1 MLDRYEKKRYNVH
14 INIKEGLRLC
24 AFTMKTVLITGGSR
38 GIGAETVRKFS
49 ELGYSV
55 AFTYLSSEREALA
68 LAEECR
74 ALAIRADV
82 RSEQDAIGAVRRVVD
97 TYDSIDVLVNNAG
110 ISSHALFT
118 DLSLAEWE
126 DMLRV
131 NLTGAF
137 LFSREALK
145 YMIREHRGAIVN
157 VSSMWGLVGA
167 SCEVHYSTAKAALI
181 GMTRALAKE
190 VGPSGITVNAIA
202 PGVIDTDMNRNLSA
216 EDIDVLRGETPLC
229 RLGTAREIAEA
240 IAFLSSDAASFI
252 TGETLNASG
261 GFVIG

>member
-1 MLDRYEKKRYNVH
+1 
-14 INIKEGLRLC
+14 
-24 AFTMKTVLITGGSR
+24 MKNVLITGGSR
-38 GIGAETVRKFS
+38 GIGAETVRKFT
-49 ELGYSV
+49 ELGYGV
-55 AFTYLSSEREALA
+55 AFTYLSSEREALL
-68 LAEECR
+68 LAEECH

-82 RSEQDAIGAVRRVVD
+82 RLEEDAVRAVRTVVQ
-97 TYDSIDVLVNNAG
+97 TYGSIDVLVNNAA
-110 ISSHALFT
+110 ISTHALFT

-157 VSSMWGLVGA
+157 VSSMWGIVGA

-181 GMTRALAKE
+181 GMTRALAQE
-190 VGPSGITVNAIA
+190 VGPSGIRVNAIA
-202 PGVIDTDMNRNLSA
+202 PGVIDTDMNRRLAKEDLDALA
-216 EDIDVLRGETPLC
+216 EQTPLC
-229 RLGTAREIAEA
+229 RIGTVREMANA
-240 IAFLSSDAASFI
+240 IAFLASDAAAFI

-261 GFVIG
+261 GLVIG

>member
-1 MLDRYEKKRYNVH
+1 M
-14 INIKEGLRLC
+14 RLG
-24 AFTMKTVLITGGSR
+24 AENMKNVLITGGSR
-38 GIGAETVRKFS
+38 GIGAETVRKFT
-49 ELGYSV
+49 ELGYGV
-55 AFTYLSSEREALA
+55 AFTYLSSEREALL
-68 LAEECR
+68 LAEECH

-82 RSEQDAIGAVRRVVD
+82 RLEEDAVRAVRTVVQ
-97 TYDSIDVLVNNAG
+97 TYGSIDVLVNNAA
-110 ISSHALFT
+110 ISTHALFT

-157 VSSMWGLVGA
+157 VSSMWGIVGA

-181 GMTRALAKE
+181 GMTRALAQE
-190 VGPSGITVNAIA
+190 VGPSGIRVNAIA
-202 PGVIDTDMNRNLSA
+202 PGVIDTDMNRRLAKEDLDALA
-216 EDIDVLRGETPLC
+216 EQTPLC
-229 RLGTAREIAEA
+229 RIGTVREMANA
-240 IAFLSSDAASFI
+240 IAFLASDAAAFI

-261 GFVIG
+261 GLVIG